1 MNKYFLIRRLMGPS
15 ILLLLGIVALL
26 HQADLVSWNIFVP
39 LLLILIG
46 VLKLAQR
53 AVLASMGDE
62 ALYSGYPGSYP
73 GNYPGGYPGGYPGY
87 QGGPYPYG
95 APSTGT
101 QAPTQTG
108 TSIVPAPPENHS
120 GSNGGQQ

>member
-53 AVLASMGDE
+53 AVLATMGDE
-62 ALYSGYPGSYP
+62 PIYPGYPGSYS
-73 GNYPGGYPGGYPGY
+73 GY

-95 APSTGT
+95 APPAGT
-101 QAPTQTG
+101 QTPTQTG
-108 TSIVPAPPENHS
+108 TSIVPAPPQNQG